1 MCRVNVQFEVFL
13 IKKKNS
19 TQVITAINLTSK
31 CSVILTEFPAFTT
44 MKLFIL
50 WFMNFGL
57 TTMTKQEPKIA
68 LE

>member
-1 MCRVNVQFEVFL
+1 MVYIFIYEGRS
-13 IKKKNS
+13 IMS
-19 TQVITAINLTSK
+19 TAITLTSK

-50 WFMNFGL
+50 WFVNFGL
-57 TTMTKQEPKIA
+57 TTVTKKGLKIA